1 MIEVFDCMH
10 TNIQDQSFSRG
21 FWSVDTKR
29 PHAGD
34 DWTDEVN
41 VEDGEEVDDVEDD
54 GQGEEAHAPE
64 TRHSRW
70 RVRVERSV
78 VVWSWR
84 VCAPAGCSKLSSRCF
99 LNFAQQRCH

>member
-1 MIEVFDCMH
+1 MYNSVH

-29 PHAGD
+29 PHASD

-64 TRHSRW
+64 TRHGRLRLLVKGAW
-70 RVRVERSV
+70 WFV
-78 VVWSWR
+78 V
-84 VCAPAGCSKLSSRCF
+84 CEYAPTTSKDV
-99 LNFAQQRCH
+99 LNRA